1 MPGHGRK
8 GQEGK
13 QPGLPCK
20 GLLLIARISAET
32 WAHRYREAAR
42 TSGLVLAVSLR
53 DRGYGFE

>member
-20 GLLLIARISAET
+20 GLPLIARISVET
-32 WAHRYREAAR
+32 WAHRYGEVAR
-42 TSGLVLAVSLR
+42 TSGLFLALLLR